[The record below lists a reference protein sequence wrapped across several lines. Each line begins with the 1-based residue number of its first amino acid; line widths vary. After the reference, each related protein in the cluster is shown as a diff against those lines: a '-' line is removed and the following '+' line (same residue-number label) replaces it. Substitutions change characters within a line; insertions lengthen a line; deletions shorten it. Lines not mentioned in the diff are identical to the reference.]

1 MNDKDIQQTVQQI
14 KNKLQKKSTG
24 TGVEESLPSPK
35 ELYNLKTTNK
45 LYDKL
50 MSDNDDGDDPLSK
63 VIIQEVKKLSNLA
76 LIKQFKNLATDG
88 ISDNAKENSEIK
100 ALRDELSKMQSSFAD
115 MMKKAE
121 DEKERQRQKEEQEKF
136 RNEIL
141 NTVKSLIPAQP
152 QNAVPEYIETVNK
165 KIDELYKQNEE
176 KQAEKEKE
184 ERERE
189 RLDLI
194 QQIDTAMATIKG
206 NINALEN
213 RISNTTDNRGSKV
226 QSIRDLM
233 QELKEEKH
241 LMEDLGMIRKDVS
254 TSKSEDVLDS
264 ALKKVPEIT
273 EAVKSIQDVIIGHDD
288 EDDEDAI
295 PQYAPPTSERAP
307 RRAPELHANPLS
319 QDLQVYLKNGK
330 TVTDPEGSGKR
341 IWVDQY
347 GVGPTDEN
355 GNYVTVEE
363 VEQIMRLYPDMMRK
377 FRDENRAQYEEEL
390 EKRKQQ
396 APPPAPAPQPI
407 TEPEPKPEEP
417 QSKPEEPEQTDE
429 EPEQSAEEEGEEDNE

>member
-165 KIDELYKQNEE
+165 KIPLHMICPSPRFFY
-176 KQAEKEKE
+176 
-184 ERERE
+184 R
-189 RLDLI
+189 I
-194 QQIDTAMATIKG
+194 QHKYAGDTIS
-206 NINALEN
+206 IPLEF
-213 RISNTTDNRGSKV
+213 S
-226 QSIRDLM
+226 
-233 QELKEEKH
+233 
-241 LMEDLGMIRKDVS
+241 
-254 TSKSEDVLDS
+254 
-264 ALKKVPEIT
+264 
-273 EAVKSIQDVIIGHDD
+273 
-288 EDDEDAI
+288 
-295 PQYAPPTSERAP
+295 
-307 RRAPELHANPLS
+307 
-319 QDLQVYLKNGK
+319 
-330 TVTDPEGSGKR
+330 
-341 IWVDQY
+341 
-347 GVGPTDEN
+347 
-355 GNYVTVEE
+355 
-363 VEQIMRLYPDMMRK
+363 
-377 FRDENRAQYEEEL
+377 
-390 EKRKQQ
+390 
-396 APPPAPAPQPI
+396 
-407 TEPEPKPEEP
+407 
-417 QSKPEEPEQTDE
+417 
-429 EPEQSAEEEGEEDNE
+429 